1 MTSLMKWSGV
11 VFNMNCETQWEAI
24 GIKDEEKGSDSKA
37 SQLFDKCSTKCR
49 IVFDGSAL
57 FRNNSL
63 NRQLDPGPPLQNDL
77 VQILMRFRR
86 FRVGLQ
92 AGSLEETRIF
102 RFKRVCF
109 GLTCS
114 PFLATSMISYH
125 ALNHLQGFPL
135 GANQELENMYVDD
148 IVFYVDEIVDAKET
162 VIQLVAIMKKG
173 GFRLTKLVSD
183 MQAVFAKLPSE
194 DLIKKNTNLVSK
206 SLGIVWDLAK
216 DELTYGSPPNV
227 DVGSSD
233 MKHPLICVIKV

>member
-11 VFNMNCETQWEAI
+11 VFNMIDALISPANPNE
-24 GIKDEEKGSDSKA
+24 KSFDEI
-37 SQLFDKCSTKCR
+37 LFVLEEHFSPQRSEIAKR
-49 IVFDGSAL
+49 
-57 FRNNSL
+57 R
-63 NRQLDPGPPLQNDL
+63 PPLQNDL

-109 GLTCS
+109 GLTCL

>member
-1 MTSLMKWSGV
+1 LQLAEDFTDLSSTFDLLFMTSLMKWSGV
-11 VFNMNCETQWEAI
+11 VFNMIEALI
-24 GIKDEEKGSDSKA
+24 SPANPNEKSFDEI
-37 SQLFDKCSTKCR
+37 L
-49 IVFDGSAL
+49 
-57 FRNNSL
+57 
-63 NRQLDPGPPLQNDL
+63 L
-77 VQILMRFRR
+77 VLEEHFSPQRSEIAKRR
-86 FRVGLQ
+86 
-92 AGSLEETRIF
+92 SLEETRIF

-114 PFLATSMISYH
+114 PFLAMSMISYH

-135 GANQELENMYVDD
+135 GVNQELENMYVDD

-162 VIQLVAIMKKG
+162 VIQLLAIMKKG

-194 DLIKKNTNLVSK
+194 DLMKKDTNLVSK
-206 SLGIVWDLAK
+206 SLGIVWDLAN

>member
-1 MTSLMKWSGV
+1 M
-11 VFNMNCETQWEAI
+11 FFQI
-24 GIKDEEKGSDSKA
+24 
-37 SQLFDKCSTKCR
+37 
-49 IVFDGSAL
+49 AL
-57 FRNNSL
+57 
-63 NRQLDPGPPLQNDL
+63 QENDRDVTL
-77 VQILMRFRR
+77 CLWRD
-86 FRVGLQ
+86 L
-92 AGSLEETRIF
+92 GSLEETRIF

-114 PFLATSMISYH
+114 PFLAMSMISYH

-135 GANQELENMYVDD
+135 GVNQELENMYVDD

-183 MQAVFAKLPSE
+183 MQVVFAKLPSE
-194 DLIKKNTNLVSK
+194 DLIKKDTNLVSK
-206 SLGIVWDLAK
+206 SLGIVWDLAN

-227 DVGSSD
+227 DVGSND